1 MRTDT
6 IFYQLFQTF
15 PQLLFEMIGVA
26 PASAKNYKFSSREI
40 KELARTFDGI
50 FLPDKNRTDLPIY
63 FVEVQFQHK
72 ADFYWRFFAEI
83 FVYLAQYQ
91 PKQDWSAIAIF
102 ASKKIAPEVPNQYRG
117 LKPQLK
123 IVYLDELT
131 GSGSSSLALDIV
143 KLVVGQKD
151 TAKQLTEQA
160 MQQASQLTDASLKAK
175 VVELIETVLIYK
187 FTALS
192 KEEIQA
198 MFSLS
203 DLKETKVY
211 QQGIEEG
218 KQVGLLEG
226 KQVGLLEGEQ
236 KGKLNSVPGLLAVGL
251 TVEQIAR
258 ALELDVAI
266 VQQAADKS
274 AENS

>member
-1 MRTDT
+1 
-6 IFYQLFQTF
+6 
-15 PQLLFEMIGVA
+15 MIGVA

-40 KELARTFDGI
+40 KEGRTAVRPYNFSGI

-72 ADFYWRFFAEI
+72 ADFYWRFFGEI
-83 FVYLAQYQ
+83 FVYLTQYQ
-91 PKQDWSAIAIF
+91 PKHDWYAIAIF
-102 ASKKIAPEVPNQYRG
+102 ASKKIAPEVPNQHRAF
-117 LKPQLK
+117 KMSKQLI

-131 GSGSSSLALDIV
+131 GSGTSSLALNIV
-143 KLVVGQKD
+143 KLVMGQKD
-151 TAKQLTEQA
+151 TAKQLTDQA
-160 MQQASQLTDASLKAK
+160 MQQASQLTDASLKVK

-211 QQGIEEG
+211 QQGLE
-218 KQVGLLEG
+218 VGLLEG
-226 KQVGLLEGEQ
+226 KQAGLLEGKQAGLLEGEQ
-236 KGKLNSVPGLLAVGL
+236 KGKQAGKQEGKLESVPGLLAVGL
-251 TVEQIAR
+251 SVEQIAR

-266 VQQAADKS
+266 VQQAADRS

>member
-15 PQLLFEMIGVA
+15 PQLIFEMIGVS

-72 ADFYWRFFAEI
+72 ADFYWRFFGEI
-83 FVYLAQYQ
+83 FVYLTQYQ
-91 PKQDWSAIAIF
+91 PKQDWYAIAIF
-102 ASKKIAPEVPNQYRG
+102 ASKKIAPKVPHQHRAF
-117 LKPQLK
+117 KMSKQLI

-131 GSGSSSLALDIV
+131 GSGSSSLALNIV
-143 KLVVGQKD
+143 KLIVGQKD
-151 TAKQLTEQA
+151 TAKQLTDQA
-160 MQQASQLTDASLKAK
+160 MQQASQLTDASLKVK

-211 QQGIEEG
+211 QQG
-218 KQVGLLEG
+218 LE
-226 KQVGLLEGEQ
+226 VGLLEGEQ
-236 KGKLNSVPGLLAVGL
+236 KGKLDSVPGLLAVGL
-251 TVEQIAR
+251 SVEQIAR